1 MSALLEL
8 EKTDVLADMLDSI
21 RLRGR
26 VFCRGEFAAPWA
38 LGFSAGAISHFH
50 VIESG
55 QCWLRFDDDPSPI
68 QVGADDVVVVPR
80 GGGYQLADDPFTP
93 PIPLSDVVGNNHGG
107 THAILRIGGSGPET
121 RVICGA
127 FEFLNDQAESLL
139 GVLPRYIRVGARTGG
154 DEWLDATVKL
164 LRSEIRR
171 FDEGTATIVGRLTDI
186 IFVQAIRVWLRTQ
199 PEGTAG
205 WLGAL
210 RDGPIG
216 SALRLI
222 HTTPARAWT
231 VSALAAEV
239 GMSRSPFAARFAT
252 LVGLPPLSYLARWRM
267 QLAAGL
273 LATHTLS
280 LTEVAERVGYES
292 AAAFSRAFKKQFG
305 VAPGAYKRKEVTAH
319 PDLRSTDDQ
328 VGASLPD
335 ISPER

>member
-1 MSALLEL
+1 MPVLLEL
-8 EKTDVLADMLDSI
+8 EKTDVLADMLDSV

-38 LGFSAGAISHFH
+38 IGFSAGTISHFH
-50 VIESG
+50 VVESG
-55 QCWLRFDDDPSPI
+55 QCWLRFDDGPDPI
-68 QVGADDVVVVPR
+68 QIGADDVIVIPR
-80 GGGYQLADDPFTP
+80 GSGYQLADDPRTP
-93 PIPLSDVVGNNHGG
+93 SIPLSDIVGGNHGG
-107 THAILRIGGSGPET
+107 THAVLRLGGGGAET

-127 FEFLNDQAESLL
+127 FEFLNDQAQSLL
-139 GVLPRYIRVGARTGG
+139 GVLPRYIQVGARTGR
-154 DEWLDATVKL
+154 DEWLDATVTL

-186 IFVQAIRVWLRTQ
+186 IFIQAVRAWLRTQ

-210 RDGPIG
+210 RDAAIG
-216 SALRLI
+216 TALRLL

-231 VSALAAEV
+231 VSDLAEEV
-239 GMSRSPFAARFAT
+239 GMSRSPFAARFT
-252 LVGLPPLSYLARWRM
+252 TFVGVAPLSYLARWRM

-273 LATHTLS
+273 LATGTLN

-305 VAPGAYKRKEVTAH
+305 VAPGAYKRKNVTAH
-319 PDLRSTDDQ
+319 PDLRPTDDH